1 MIASYSDE
9 RYQDFI
15 AKGPERRKAYAE
27 HKAEILNEYNQ
38 QKELYK
44 KVKEESKEKIAEYI
58 QEGYTERQ
66 ARKLVKPAL
75 YQMKERLDGE
85 REKMKLA
92 LSKNRVLIYPFHLF
106 YRPVE
111 FDGNGLLKPRFRVL
125 LSFLSVL
132 AIGLLS
138 LIFMQL
144 ENAQF
149 RGENLGIIISMMF
162 RPDDTMVI
170 KTWTDWFSYMF
181 NTAIPAIWKTFQ
193 MMFIATAIGSILAI
207 PFMILC
213 SENIV
218 KHKSITRT
226 FRVILNTI
234 RTFPTMVLGVIG
246 VAFFGIGTKAGIFAM
261 VVFTMGIM
269 IKLMYERIETVD
281 MHPFEAAVSTGGSKP
296 KAFVTSIAPQI
307 LPDYLSNVIYT
318 FEINIR
324 ASVILGFVNAGGIG
338 KLIQDAMNTYEY
350 NQIGAILVPLLIL
363 VLVLTW
369 FSSLARRVTQ

>member
-1 MIASYSDE
+1 
-9 RYQDFI
+9 
-15 AKGPERRKAYAE
+15 
-27 HKAEILNEYNQ
+27 
-38 QKELYK
+38 
-44 KVKEESKEKIAEYI
+44 
-58 QEGYTERQ
+58 
-66 ARKLVKPAL
+66 
-75 YQMKERLDGE
+75 
-85 REKMKLA
+85 
-92 LSKNRVLIYPFHLF
+92 
-106 YRPVE
+106 
-111 FDGNGLLKPRFRVL
+111 
-125 LSFLSVL
+125 
-132 AIGLLS
+132 
-138 LIFMQL
+138 
-144 ENAQF
+144 
-149 RGENLGIIISMMF
+149 MMF

-226 FRVILNTI
+226 FRVILNII